1 MYVRAHAGSKF
12 RVEHGNKAAGASSR
26 NGPERKWTA
35 QSRHCTN
42 KGCCAMAD
50 CYKLGRGAMLTNKI
64 PSCMFLRDQKGKT
77 SLKKGEI
84 ETAMG
89 NGRDSLT
96 VATAP
101 SQHLMNGCA
110 CSKYT
115 YRMSN

>member
-1 MYVRAHAGSKF
+1 
-12 RVEHGNKAAGASSR
+12 
-26 NGPERKWTA
+26 
-35 QSRHCTN
+35 
-42 KGCCAMAD
+42 
-50 CYKLGRGAMLTNKI
+50 MLTNKI

-101 SQHLMNGCA
+101 SQHLMNGIFA
-110 CSKYT
+110 VNIRYHFRVVEDISD
-115 YRMSN
+115 